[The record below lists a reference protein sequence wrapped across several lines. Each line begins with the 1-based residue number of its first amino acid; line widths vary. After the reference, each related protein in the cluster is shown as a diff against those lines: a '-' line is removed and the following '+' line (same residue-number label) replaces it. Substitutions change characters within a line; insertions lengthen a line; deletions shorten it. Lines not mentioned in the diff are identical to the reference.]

1 MNKNVVFLS
10 LLIFISGCNP
20 APKDKQILA
29 KVNNYE
35 ITLDE
40 FEEEFKGSGY
50 DRNGTQDARKE
61 FLNNLINRK
70 LILQDAQKK
79 GLDKDKGFLKMIEK
93 FWEQSLLKL
102 AIDKKTRETAGSALV
117 TDKEIE
123 DAYNKLVKEGKA
135 DKAYDQIYQQIK
147 WEITRSK
154 ETRALNEW
162 VAQLHKKADIKVN
175 YDLLK
180 QDKSR

>member
-1 MNKNVVFLS
+1 MKKNLVFLS
-10 LLIFISGCNP
+10 ILIFIMGCNP

-29 KVNNYE
+29 KINNYE

-40 FEEEFKGSGY
+40 FQEEFKESSYG
-50 DRNGTQDARKE
+50 RNGTPESKQD

-79 GLDKDKGFLKMIEK
+79 GLDKDRRFLKMIEK

-102 AIDKKTRETAGSALV
+102 ALDKKTKETAGSASV
-117 TDKEIE
+117 SDKEIE
-123 DAYNKLVKEGKA
+123 DTYNNMLKEGRT
-135 DKAYDQIYQQIK
+135 DKSYDEMYQQIK
-147 WEITRSK
+147 WEVTRAK
-154 ETRALNEW
+154 ETQQLNDW
-162 VAQLHKKADIKVN
+162 IAQLHKKADIKVN

-180 QDKSR
+180 QGK